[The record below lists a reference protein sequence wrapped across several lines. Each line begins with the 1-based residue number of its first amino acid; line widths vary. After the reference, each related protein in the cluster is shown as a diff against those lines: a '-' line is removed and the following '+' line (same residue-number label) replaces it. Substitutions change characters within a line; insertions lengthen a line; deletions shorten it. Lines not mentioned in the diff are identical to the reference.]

1 MKTLRFSRPKEAV
14 YNETQYQ
21 IQVNGVQLAS
31 LKQGE
36 SAEVRVD
43 VNQAEI
49 QASTRFYGSRKAMV
63 ELGDE
68 MEIQFSKTPGFLY
81 RFHPLFELPLIAVC
95 IWNIYYIDL
104 PSIMNFFIG
113 TGVLLML
120 LSIYRLVVKRNDWI
134 RMSIQKKEQD

>member
-1 MKTLRFSRPKEAV
+1 
-14 YNETQYQ
+14 
-21 IQVNGVQLAS
+21 VQLAS

-104 PSIMNFFIG
+104 PSIRNFFIG